1 MKVQFTTSCNSSSAF
16 PNLTAYVSCSH
27 DYSTWKAKTML
38 LFKSVH
44 FKSLRERMVDK
55 NLKVPTP
62 TRHTYIL
69 QYTEYSIYFA
79 TAKCTC
85 TLLKYFQHV
94 LVLYLSTLL
103 IATGVLVLVLGK
115 ILKYLYFT

>member
-1 MKVQFTTSCNSSSAF
+1 MKIKFTTSCNSSSAF
-16 PNLTAYVSCSH
+16 PNLTTYVSYSH

-62 TRHTYIL
+62 LGTLAYYNTPNTVYIL
-69 QYTEYSIYFA
+69 LQ
-79 TAKCTC
+79 
-85 TLLKYFQHV
+85 QNV
-94 LVLYLSTLL
+94 LVLYLSTFKC
-103 IATGVLVLVLGK
+103 TVLGPMFAFLASL
-115 ILKYLYFT
+115 IPT